1 MARHMSDSCADL
13 VIQAAKVQ
21 KAFEA
26 QRKYLLVTTKAKK
39 PEIGPDFFEAI
50 KPMQEACGEVNSI
63 KEANRGGAVYNQLAT
78 VAESIEVI
86 GWFGAEAKPHKQVE
100 EALGSAQYWGN
111 RVLKEFKEK

>member
-1 MARHMSDSCADL
+1 M
-13 VIQAAKVQ
+13 QAAKVQ

-26 QRKYLLVTTKAKK
+26 QRQYLLITTKAKK
-39 PEIGPDFFEAI
+39 PEIGPEFFEAI
-50 KPMQEACGEVNSI
+50 KPMQDACQDVNKV
-63 KEANRGGAVYNQLAT
+63 KEANRGGAVYNQLST

-86 GWFGAEAKPHKQVE
+86 GWFAAESKPHKQVE